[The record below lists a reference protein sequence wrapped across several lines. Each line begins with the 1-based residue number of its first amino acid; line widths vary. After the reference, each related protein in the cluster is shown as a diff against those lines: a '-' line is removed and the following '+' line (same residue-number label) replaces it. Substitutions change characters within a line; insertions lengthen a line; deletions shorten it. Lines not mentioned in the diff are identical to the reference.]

1 MENKEL
7 ITEKA
12 ITLFAKKGYEGVG
25 VQEICEES
33 GITKPTLYY
42 YFKSKAGLLEHI
54 GETRGKTLLETIQTA
69 LTYNH
74 DFMKGLTEVLRN
86 VINFAKTNPEYFN
99 LHCTLLN
106 SPQGSEERTIY
117 TTLIEG
123 TQRCFDDFF
132 TASCAEF
139 GNMRGKEKLYSR
151 MFYNNVISTAVLV
164 IKGELSVSEEIIYQ
178 IVHSLVYGMAN

>member
-12 ITLFAKKGYEGVG
+12 IRLFAKKGYEGVG

-54 GETRGKTLLETIQTA
+54 GESWGQNLMEIMQA
-69 LTYNH
+69 DLTYNH
-74 DFMKGLTEVLRN
+74 DFIKGLTDVLKN
-86 VINFAKTNPEYFN
+86 VISFAKEHPDFFS

-106 SPQGSEERTIY
+106 SPNGSEERTIY
-117 TTLIEG
+117 TKIIED
-123 TQRCFDDFF
+123 TQKCFDQFF
-132 TASCAEF
+132 AASCAEF
-139 GNMRGKEKLYSR
+139 GNMRGKEKLYAR
-151 MFYNNVISTAVLV
+151 LYHNNVLSTAILV
-164 IKGELSVSEEIIYQ
+164 TKGEFSDSDEIIYQ
-178 IVHSLVYGMAN
+178 IVHSLVYGMAS